1 MNKILVIFLFLT
13 VTGLAAFAAEPVS
26 APVIP
31 DDPEAAGQM
40 LLQQSFQKTDL
51 TEEEA
56 KLRKKEFEAKEKA
69 KLKEIR
75 AIKKI
80 QKKKDKLSEKANAK
94 RLKAAEYE
102 KKIQYRIQK
111 MEEKKQQL
119 ETLIDTEAIDPQAD
133 SAETSD
139 GAAADTVEQPEVQ
152 ENSQQGDTSTQS
164 ETANPAEKE
173 DENI

>member
-1 MNKILVIFLFLT
+1 M
-13 VTGLAAFAAEPVS
+13 
-26 APVIP
+26 
-31 DDPEAAGQM
+31 
-40 LLQQSFQKTDL
+40 
-51 TEEEA
+51 
-56 KLRKKEFEAKEKA
+56 
-69 KLKEIR
+69 
-75 AIKKI
+75 
-80 QKKKDKLSEKANAK
+80 SEKANAK

-152 ENSQQGDTSTQS
+152 ENSQQSDTSTQS
-164 ETANPAEKE
+164 ETANPAKKE

>member
-1 MNKILVIFLFLT
+1 M
-13 VTGLAAFAAEPVS
+13 
-26 APVIP
+26 
-31 DDPEAAGQM
+31 
-40 LLQQSFQKTDL
+40 
-51 TEEEA
+51 
-56 KLRKKEFEAKEKA
+56 
-69 KLKEIR
+69 
-75 AIKKI
+75 
-80 QKKKDKLSEKANAK
+80 SEKANAK

-152 ENSQQGDTSTQS
+152 ENSQQSDTSTQS